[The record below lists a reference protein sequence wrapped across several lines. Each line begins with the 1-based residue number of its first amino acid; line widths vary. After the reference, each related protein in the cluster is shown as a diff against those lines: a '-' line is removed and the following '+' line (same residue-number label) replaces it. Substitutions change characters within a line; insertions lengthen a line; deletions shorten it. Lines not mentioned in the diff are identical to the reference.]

1 MPPTTTQGREYW
13 IALRRKTRWRFWVYL
28 LIAIGGTVV
37 FVRSFPPRDPYSF
50 AVLLL
55 IPLLALRQAWRSDRR
70 IALCDR
76 QLPIIKQSKENQ

>member
-1 MPPTTTQGREYW
+1 MSSTTPQGREYW
-13 IALRRKTRWRFWVYL
+13 FALRRHHRRWFWVYL
-28 LIAIGGTVV
+28 LIAILGTIV

-55 IPLLALRQAWRSDRR
+55 IPLLALRKAWRSDRN

-76 QLPIIKQSKENQ
+76 QLPIIDQQEKYK